1 MRFTVQT
8 RRAKPAG
15 FGRLKRGKNAGLMRE
30 VCVRESCSAA
40 SWLAFAAMAGVFALP
55 AYAQQPTTPQ
65 VTLAD
70 PAPAEGDVVTIYGD
84 RLETDPGAYSV
95 ISSETIAETGANHPA
110 EILNTVPGVNV
121 QMNSGQELLVAIRSP
136 VLPAGAGQGSFL
148 ILENGVPTRAPGF
161 GNVNALFEVHHE
173 TAEAIEVV
181 RGPASVRYGSNAVHG
196 LMNFIDPEPGA
207 QSGQTLMLSTNS
219 LQRSRADAT
228 ANFTTNGIDSW
239 VGLSVMDDGGWRDA
253 SGVDQQKLTWRSKI
267 QGETWNAVATFSAIN
282 LNQETAGFI
291 QGPEVYKNDDIT
303 TTNPNP
309 EAYRDA
315 WAARANVRYE
325 TSIGQDKLMITPFA
339 VTQRMTFIQH
349 FLPDQSTEENG
360 HDLLGVMTRYDFGPS
375 NFRWSVG
382 GDFQVADGYLTETQT
397 RASFGGVN
405 PANPTFP
412 QGVHYDYDV
421 ETWTTGLYAELDW
434 DFAPGWS
441 LLAGVRG
448 EAHQWDYT
456 TNVAPGTRGRFR
468 VAPSRTDEFELL
480 TPKVGVVY
488 TGVEG
493 LAVYANYAK
502 GERAPQTSDQYR
514 LQNLQTIQTLEVE
527 TLDSYEIGARGT
539 AFGIDYDVAMYRM
552 YKDNFFFRDSDGL
565 NVPNGKTRHFG
576 FEAALSGGLG
586 EMAGGRLEW
595 NANASWSDQRY
606 DFDRNVAVAAEDI
619 FRDNWIDT
627 APEWLADAGLGWES
641 QNLSLGL
648 SAEYVGEYFTNAA
661 NTATYDGHL
670 IGHLRGAWRFSDKF
684 EAFAIVRNIT
694 DERYADRADF
704 AQGADR
710 YFPGEPL
717 NATVGLRIRN

>member
-1 MRFTVQT
+1 MRGSYT
-8 RRAKPAG
+8 
-15 FGRLKRGKNAGLMRE
+15 
-30 VCVRESCSAA
+30 AA
-40 SWLAFAAMAGVFALP
+40 SWLAIAAMSGVFALP
-55 AYAQQPTTPQ
+55 AYGQQASTTQ
-65 VTLAD
+65 VTMAD

-95 ISSETIAETGANHPA
+95 ISAETIAETAANHPA

-148 ILENGVPTRAPGF
+148 ILENGVPTRAAGF

-196 LMNFIDPEPGA
+196 LMNFIDPEPGE
-207 QSGQTLMLSTNS
+207 QTGQTLTVSTNS
-219 LQRSRADAT
+219 LQRTRADAT
-228 ANFTTNGIDSW
+228 ANFSTNSIDSW

-253 SGVDQQKLTWRSKI
+253 SGVDQQKFTWRSKV
-267 QGETWNAVATFSAIN
+267 QGENWNAVATVAAIN

-291 QGPEVYKNDDIT
+291 QGPEVYKDEDIT

-315 WAARANVRYE
+315 WAARANVRFE
-325 TSIGQDKLMITPFA
+325 TSFGQDKLMITPFG
-339 VTQRMTFIQH
+339 VMQRMKFIQH

-360 HDLLGVMTRYDFGPS
+360 HDLLGVMTRYDFGPQ
-375 NFRWSVG
+375 NFRWSIG
-382 GDFQVADGYLTETQT
+382 GDFQVADGFLTEVQT
-397 RASFGGVN
+397 RPSFGGP

-421 ETWTTGLYAELDW
+421 ETWVTGLYAELDW

-488 TGVEG
+488 TGVDSV
-493 LAVYANYAK
+493 AVYANYAK

-514 LQNLQTIQTLEVE
+514 LQNLQTIQRLDVE
-527 TLDSYEIGARGT
+527 TLDSYEAGVRGT
-539 AFGIDYDVAMYRM
+539 VAGIDYDVAVYRM
-552 YKDNFFFRDSDGL
+552 FKDNFFFRDSDGL
-565 NVPNGKTRHFG
+565 NVPDGKTRHVG
-576 FEAALSGGLG
+576 IEASFAGGLG
-586 EMAGGRLEW
+586 EVAGGELAW
-595 NANASWSDQRY
+595 NLNASLSDQIY
-606 DFDRNVAVAAEDI
+606 DFTRNVAAAAEDI
-619 FRDNWIDT
+619 FQGNEIDT
-627 APEWLADAGLGWES
+627 APDLLADAGLAWES
-641 QNLSLGL
+641 NNLSLGI
-648 SAEYVGEYFTNAA
+648 SAEYVSDYFTNAA

-670 IGHLRGAWRFSDKF
+670 IGHLRGAWRFSDRL
-684 EAFAIVRNIT
+684 EAFAIVRNFT

-717 NATVGLRIRN
+717 NATIGVRIRN

>member
-1 MRFTVQT
+1 V
-8 RRAKPAG
+8 RATY
-15 FGRLKRGKNAGLMRE
+15 
-30 VCVRESCSAA
+30 SAA
-40 SWLAFAAMAGVFALP
+40 SFIVLAAALGTLSAPAL
-55 AYAQQPTTPQ
+55 AQVQTT
-65 VTLAD
+65 VAAT

-84 RLETDPGAYSV
+84 RLKDDPGAYSV
-95 ISSETIAETGANHPA
+95 VTSEEIAAVAANHPA

-148 ILENGVPTRAPGF
+148 ILENGVPTRAAAF

-207 QSGQTLMLSTNS
+207 RAGQTLTLSANS
-219 LQRSRADAT
+219 LQRARADAT

-239 VGLSVMDDGGWRDA
+239 VGLSVMDDAGWRDA
-253 SGVDQQKLTWRSKI
+253 SGVDQQKLTWRSKVR
-267 QGETWNAVATFSAIN
+267 GENWNAVATLAAVN

-291 QGPEVYKNDDIT
+291 QGPVVYKNDDIT

-315 WAARANVRYE
+315 WAARANVRFE
-325 TSIGQDKLMITPFA
+325 TNIGRDTLVITPFGT
-339 VTQRMTFIQH
+339 VQRMTFIQH
-349 FLPDQSTEENG
+349 FLPDQSTEKNG
-360 HDLLGVMTRYDFGPS
+360 HDQLGVITRYDFGPD
-375 NFRWSVG
+375 NFRWSIG
-382 GDFQVADGYLTETQT
+382 GDFQVADGYLSEVQT
-397 RASFGGVN
+397 RPSFGGVN
-405 PANPTFP
+405 PLNPTFP

-421 ETWTTGLYAELDW
+421 NTWTTGLYAEVDW

-441 LLAGVRG
+441 LLAGLRG

-480 TPKVGVVY
+480 TPKVGIAY
-488 TGVEG
+488 TGIEDLVI
-493 LAVYANYAK
+493 YANYAR

-514 LQNLQTIQTLEVE
+514 LQNLQTIQRLEVE
-527 TLDSYEIGARGT
+527 TLDSYEVGARG
-539 AFGIDYDVAMYRM
+539 ALAGIDYDVAVYQMS
-552 YKDNFFFRDSDGL
+552 KDNFFFRDSDGL
-565 NVPNGKTRHFG
+565 NVPDGKTSHLG
-576 FEAALSGGLG
+576 VEASLSGDIG
-586 EMAGGRLEW
+586 EIAGGTLAW
-595 NANASWSDQRY
+595 NANAAWSEQLY
-606 DFDRNVAVAAEDI
+606 DFNRNVVVAAEDI
-619 FRDNWIDT
+619 VDGNVIDT
-627 APEWLADAGLGWES
+627 APEWLADAGLSWIGS
-641 QNLSLGL
+641 NLSLGL
-648 SAEYVGEYFTNAA
+648 SAEYVSEYFTNAA

-670 IGHLRGAWRFSDKF
+670 IAHLRGAWRFSDAL
-684 EAFAIVRNIT
+684 EAFAIIRNVT

-710 YFPGEPL
+710 YFPGEPANVTL
-717 NATVGLRIRN
+717 GVRIRN